1 MGRRRTAE
9 DYQRMAEKN
18 GWNYLGPGHTPTG
31 NGQSEKILDIS
42 AKKAALIVMRRT
54 TFDPAL

>member
-9 DYQRMAEKN
+9 DYQRTAKKN

-42 AKKAALIVMRRT
+42 AKKAIDCYET
-54 TFDPAL
+54 HHI